1 MSTLQMLQEAAL
13 KLAGN
18 GTVKDRLLDAYCT
31 HLTSLDESNLPKE
44 FREEFTD
51 MCRAMH
57 RERPMPREN
66 AVRASVRKMSNEE
79 AHRYASLV
87 VRLYGAVARSPVSG
101 KARAP
106 VMAPIV
112 QLFASADA

>member
-13 KLAGN
+13 KLASD
-18 GTVKDRLLDAYCT
+18 GTVKDRLLEAYCD

-44 FREEFTD
+44 FRDEFAE

-66 AVRASVRKMSNEE
+66 AVRASVRKMSSDE

-87 VRLYGAVARSPVSG
+87 VRLYGAVARAPIAG
-101 KARAP
+101 KARTPA
-106 VMAPIV
+106 MAPIV
-112 QLFASADA
+112 QLFAADA

>member
-1 MSTLQMLQEAAL
+1 MSSLQMLQEAAL

-18 GTVKDRLLDAYCT
+18 GSVKDRLLEAYCA

-44 FREEFTD
+44 FREDFVE

-66 AVRASVRKMSNEE
+66 VVKASVRKMSNEE
-79 AHRYASLV
+79 AHRYAALV
-87 VRLYGAVARSPVSG
+87 VKLYGAVARTPMAG
-101 KARAP
+101 KTRTP

-112 QLFASADA
+112 QLFAAADA